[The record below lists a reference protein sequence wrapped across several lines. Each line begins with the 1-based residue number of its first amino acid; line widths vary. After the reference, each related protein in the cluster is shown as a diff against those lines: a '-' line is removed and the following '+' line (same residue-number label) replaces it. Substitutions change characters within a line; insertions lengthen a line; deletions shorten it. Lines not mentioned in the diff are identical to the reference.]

1 MYYENVRREKG
12 KEQYNNKQHRLFFQP
27 MIIMT
32 LENVACICWGLA
44 VVVLGNV

>member
-1 MYYENVRREKG
+1 MKMSGG
-12 KEQYNNKQHRLFFQP
+12 KKERNNITTSSIASFFQP

-32 LENVACICWGLA
+32 LENMACICWGLA